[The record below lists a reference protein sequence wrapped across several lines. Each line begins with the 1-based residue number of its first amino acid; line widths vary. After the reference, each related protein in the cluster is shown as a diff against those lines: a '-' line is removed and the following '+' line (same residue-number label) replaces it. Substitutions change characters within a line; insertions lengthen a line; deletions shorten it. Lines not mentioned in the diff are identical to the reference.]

1 VLIPEVRVAP
11 YIGNSRS
18 GPTIQAG
25 AGQAGSACRA
35 VPLVCADAKDLG
47 RWVCRRTEEDAE
59 GADHR
64 LRSEVDPQVDAA
76 TVLKEIL
83 MLTAITATDAGSA
96 TVAKVVDEMVRDG
109 IPREK
114 IYRDEDTMEA
124 KAMVADVGIAGIQ
137 ALLSRH
143 APIRMI

>member
-1 VLIPEVRVAP
+1 
-11 YIGNSRS
+11 
-18 GPTIQAG
+18 
-25 AGQAGSACRA
+25 
-35 VPLVCADAKDLG
+35 
-47 RWVCRRTEEDAE
+47 VCRRTEEDAE

-96 TVAKVVDEMVRDG
+96 TVANVVDEMVRDG

-137 ALLSRH
+137 TLLSRH